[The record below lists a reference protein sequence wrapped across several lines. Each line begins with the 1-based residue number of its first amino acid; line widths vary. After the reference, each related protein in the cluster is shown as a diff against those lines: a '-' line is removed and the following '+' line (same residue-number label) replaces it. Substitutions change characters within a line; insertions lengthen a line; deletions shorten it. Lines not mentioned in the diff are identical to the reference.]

1 MRILNVLGLYH
12 FDPQRLLRLQ
22 TALRCSSRIN
32 RRDTVAI
39 ATCHARLLAR
49 TALGVAVSISPR
61 SSSM

>member
-1 MRILNVLGLYH
+1 
-12 FDPQRLLRLQ
+12 LLRLQ